1 MSISSTAVRRLSRST
16 RSRQRIRP
24 ETSALSTRNG
34 KEKIISTPRALR
46 PLRNPAYRWLA
57 AALVA
62 SMVGAGIWM
71 VALVWQIVAIGGG
84 AAELSVVA
92 GASAVGMLLTTL
104 LGGALADRMSQR
116 RILLVVEV
124 VRAASVGVV
133 ALLSLAGG
141 LAVWQLAAVA
151 FVGGVMAGLYY
162 PAYSALLPSVVPE
175 DELMAANGFEG
186 MARPVLMQA
195 GGPALASGLIAVT
208 SPGAA
213 LAVAALTGVVA
224 AACLWRVPETVRR
237 GGGDVNSGEQEA
249 ADLMAQPSGTRH
261 PALALLVDVRDGFA
275 YMVRTPWLLGTLTFA
290 SLLIFLIMGPFEVLV
305 PFVIKDRAGGGPEEH
320 ALILAAFGIGGAIG
334 SAVVASMRMPRRYL
348 TVMNLL
354 WALGCLPLVVF
365 GLTDQV
371 WVMVVAAFLV
381 GAAFN
386 GGVVIWGTLLQ
397 RRVPAEMLG
406 RVSSLDFFVSL
417 AFMPVSMAVAGP
429 AGESLGLPT
438 VFLIAGVAPLVIGV
452 VAIVA
457 ARMTRDEVA
466 NPIDTSGEPS
476 DDVSDG
482 AADLR
487 ALVDVEA
494 TDLAAAA

>member
-1 MSISSTAVRRLSRST
+1 M
-16 RSRQRIRP
+16 
-24 ETSALSTRNG
+24 
-34 KEKIISTPRALR
+34 STPRALR

-162 PAYSALLPSVVPE
+162 PAYSALLPSIVPE

-224 AACLWRVPETVRR
+224 AACLLRVPETARR
-237 GGGDVNSGEQEA
+237 GGGSGGDAGEQAER
-249 ADLMAQPSGTRH
+249 MAQPSGTRH

-334 SAVVASMRMPRRYL
+334 SAVIASMRMPRRYL

-354 WALGCLPLVVF
+354 WALGCLPLAVF
-365 GLTDQV
+365 GLTDQI

-429 AGESLGLPT
+429 AGESLGLPV
-438 VFLIAGVAPLVIGV
+438 VFLIAGVAPLVIAG

-457 ARMTRDEVA
+457 ARMTRDELA
-466 NPIDTSGEPS
+466 NPID
-476 DDVSDG
+476 
-482 AADLR
+482 
-487 ALVDVEA
+487 VDEVEA
-494 TDLAAAA
+494 DVAASAATPAVELATA

>member
-1 MSISSTAVRRLSRST
+1 M
-16 RSRQRIRP
+16 
-24 ETSALSTRNG
+24 
-34 KEKIISTPRALR
+34 STPRALR

-162 PAYSALLPSVVPE
+162 PAYSALLPSIVPE

-224 AACLWRVPETVRR
+224 AACLWRVPETARR
-237 GGGDVNSGEQEA
+237 GGNGGEQEA

-290 SLLIFLIMGPFEVLV
+290 SLLILLIMGPFEVLV

-429 AGESLGLPT
+429 AGESLGLPV
-438 VFLIAGVAPLVIGV
+438 VFLIAGVAPMVIAG

-476 DDVSDG
+476 DAVSDG

>member
-1 MSISSTAVRRLSRST
+1 M
-16 RSRQRIRP
+16 
-24 ETSALSTRNG
+24 
-34 KEKIISTPRALR
+34 STPRALR

-224 AACLWRVPETVRR
+224 AACLLRVPETARR
-237 GGGDVNSGEQEA
+237 GGGSGGDAGEQAER
-249 ADLMAQPSGTRH
+249 MAQPSGTRH
-261 PALALLVDVRDGFA
+261 PAIALLVDVRDGFA

-429 AGESLGLPT
+429 AGESLGLPV
-438 VFLIAGVAPLVIGV
+438 VFLIAGVAPLVIAG

-457 ARMTRDEVA
+457 ARMTRDELA

>member
-1 MSISSTAVRRLSRST
+1 MA
-16 RSRQRIRP
+16 
-24 ETSALSTRNG
+24 
-34 KEKIISTPRALR
+34 TPRALR

-84 AAELSVVA
+84 AAELSMVA

-162 PAYSALLPSVVPE
+162 PAYSALLPTVVPE

-213 LAVAALTGVVA
+213 LAVTALTGVVA
-224 AACLWRVPETVRR
+224 AACLLRVPERARR
-237 GGGDVNSGEQEA
+237 DHNGGAEQAEQA
-249 ADLMAQPSGTRH
+249 QRMAQPSATRH

-275 YMVRTPWLLGTLTFA
+275 YMVRTPWLLGTLVFA
-290 SLLIFLIMGPFEVLV
+290 SLLILLIMGPFEVLV
-305 PFVIKDRAGGGPEEH
+305 PFVIKDAADGGPAEH
-320 ALILAAFGIGGAIG
+320 ALILAAFGIGGAVG
-334 SAVVASMRMPRRYL
+334 SAVIASMRMPRRYL

-354 WALGCLPLVVF
+354 WAFGCLPLAVF

-371 WVMVVAAFLV
+371 WIMVVAAFLV

-417 AFMPVSMAVAGP
+417 AFMPVSMAIAGP
-429 AGESLGLPT
+429 AGEAVGLPV
-438 VFLIAGVAPLVIGV
+438 VFLIAGVAPLVIAV

-466 NPIDTSGEPS
+466 NPIDVDEAGAEAAA
-476 DDVSDG
+476 DG
-482 AADLR
+482 AESA
-487 ALVDVEA
+487 AV
-494 TDLAAAA
+494 TDGAEPAASPAPELAAA

>member
-1 MSISSTAVRRLSRST
+1 MA
-16 RSRQRIRP
+16 
-24 ETSALSTRNG
+24 
-34 KEKIISTPRALR
+34 TPRALR

-71 VALVWQIVAIGGG
+71 LALVWQIVAIGGG

-116 RILLVVEV
+116 RILLVVEI

-224 AACLWRVPETVRR
+224 AACLLRVPETARR
-237 GGGDVNSGEQEA
+237 GGNGGNGGNSGELEQAER
-249 ADLMAQPSGTRH
+249 MAQPSGTRH

-305 PFVIKDRAGGGPEEH
+305 PFVIKDRADGGPEEH

-334 SAVVASMRMPRRYL
+334 SATIASMRMPRRYL

-354 WALGCLPLVVF
+354 WAFGCLPLAVF
-365 GLTDQV
+365 GLTDEI
-371 WVMVVAAFLV
+371 WIMVVAAFLV

-429 AGESLGLPT
+429 AGESLGLPV
-438 VFLIAGVAPLVIGV
+438 VFLIAGVAPLVIAG

-466 NPIDTSGEPS
+466 NPIDADRTEVE
-476 DDVSDG
+476 DV
-482 AADLR
+482 AAVPD
-487 ALVDVEA
+487 AFEA
-494 TDLAAAA
+494 DPVPAAAA

>member
-1 MSISSTAVRRLSRST
+1 M
-16 RSRQRIRP
+16 
-24 ETSALSTRNG
+24 
-34 KEKIISTPRALR
+34 STPRALR

-84 AAELSVVA
+84 AAELSLVA

-124 VRAASVGVV
+124 VRAASVGIV
-133 ALLSLAGG
+133 ALLSLTGA
-141 LAVWQLAAVA
+141 LAAWQLAVVA
-151 FVGGVMAGLYY
+151 LVGGIMAGLYY
-162 PAYSALLPSVVPE
+162 PAYSALLPSVLPE

-195 GGPALASGLIAVT
+195 GGPALASALIAIS

-213 LAVAALTGVVA
+213 LAVAAMTSVA
-224 AACLWRVPETVRR
+224 AAVFILKVPEVPLR
-237 GGGDVNSGEQEA
+237 GERPALEAESESG
-249 ADLMAQPSGTRH
+249 PRH
-261 PALALLVDVRDGFA
+261 PALALLADVRDGFT

-305 PFVIKDRAGGGPEEH
+305 PFVIKDRAAGGPEDH
-320 ALILAAFGIGGAIG
+320 ALILAAFGIGGAVG
-334 SAVVASMRMPRRYL
+334 SAIIASLRMPRRYL

-354 WALGCLPLVVF
+354 WAFGCLPLAVF
-365 GLTDQV
+365 GLADQI
-371 WVMVVAAFLV
+371 WVMAVAAFLV

-429 AGESLGLPT
+429 AGESLGLPV
-438 VFLIAGVAPLVIGV
+438 VFLIAGVAPLVIGI

-457 ARMTRDEVA
+457 ARMTRDELA
-466 NPIDTSGEPS
+466 NPLDTDEVEPLEPHET
-476 DDVSDG
+476 DAAG
-482 AADLR
+482 APLAP
-487 ALVDVEA
+487 VDA
-494 TDLAAAA
+494 LAAAA

>member
-1 MSISSTAVRRLSRST
+1 M
-16 RSRQRIRP
+16 
-24 ETSALSTRNG
+24 
-34 KEKIISTPRALR
+34 STPRALR

-62 SMVGAGIWM
+62 SMVGSGIWM

-84 AAELSVVA
+84 AAELSLVA

-124 VRAASVGVV
+124 VRAASVGIV
-133 ALLSLAGG
+133 ALLSLTGG
-141 LAVWQLAAVA
+141 LAAWQLAAVA
-151 FVGGVMAGLYY
+151 FVGGIMAGLYY
-162 PAYSALLPSVVPE
+162 PAYSALLPSLLPE

-195 GGPALASGLIAVT
+195 GGPALASALIAIS

-213 LAVAALTGVVA
+213 LAVAALTSVA
-224 AACLWRVPETVRR
+224 ATVFIAKVPDMPLR
-237 GGGDVNSGEQEA
+237 GERPELANATASGSEDESANANSA
-249 ADLMAQPSGTRH
+249 PRH
-261 PALALLVDVRDGFA
+261 PAVALLADVVAGFT

-305 PFVIKDRAGGGPEEH
+305 PFVIKDQAGGGPQEH
-320 ALILAAFGIGGAIG
+320 ALILAAFGIGGAVG
-334 SAVVASMRMPRRYL
+334 SAVIASLRMPRRYL

-354 WALGCLPLVVF
+354 WAFGCLPLAVF
-365 GLTDQV
+365 GLTDQI
-371 WVMVVAAFLV
+371 WIMIVAAFLV

-397 RRVPAEMLG
+397 RRVPPEMLG

-429 AGESLGLPT
+429 AGESLGLPI
-438 VFLIAGVAPLVIGV
+438 VFLIAGIAPLVIGV

-457 ARMTRDEVA
+457 ARMTRDEIA
-466 NPIDTSGEPS
+466 HPLETSDEASDEPTS
-476 DDVSDG
+476 
-482 AADLR
+482 
-487 ALVDVEA
+487 VEA
-494 TDLAAAA
+494 SGPSAGVLVPAA

>member
-1 MSISSTAVRRLSRST
+1 M
-16 RSRQRIRP
+16 
-24 ETSALSTRNG
+24 
-34 KEKIISTPRALR
+34 STPRALR

-84 AAELSVVA
+84 AAELSLVA

-104 LGGALADRMSQR
+104 LGGALADRIPQR

-133 ALLSLAGG
+133 ALLSLTGG
-141 LAVWQLAAVA
+141 LAAWQLAAVA

-162 PAYSALLPSVVPE
+162 PAYSALLPSVLPE
-175 DELMAANGFEG
+175 DQLLAANGFEG
-186 MARPVLMQA
+186 MARPILMQA
-195 GGPALASGLIAVT
+195 GGPALASALIAIS

-213 LAVAALTGVVA
+213 LAVAAITGVVA
-224 AACLWRVPETVRR
+224 AVCILKVPETPLR
-237 GGGDVNSGEQEA
+237 GERAEA
-249 ADLMAQPSGTRH
+249 DGADSRH
-261 PALALLVDVRDGFA
+261 PAIALLVDVRDGFS
-275 YMVRTPWLLGTLTFA
+275 YMVRTPWLFGTLTFA
-290 SLLIFLIMGPFEVLV
+290 SLLILLIMGPFEVLV
-305 PFVIKDRAGGGPEEH
+305 PFVIKDVAGGGPGDH
-320 ALILAAFGIGGAIG
+320 ALILAAFGIGGAVG
-334 SAVVASMRMPRRYL
+334 SMAIASLKLPRRYL

-354 WALGCLPLVVF
+354 WALGCLPLVAF
-365 GLTDQV
+365 GLTDQI
-371 WVMVVAAFLV
+371 WVMAIAAFLV

-397 RRVPAEMLG
+397 RRVPPHMLG

-417 AFMPVSMAVAGP
+417 AFMPVSMAFAGP

-438 VFLIAGVAPLVIGV
+438 VFLIAGAAPLVIGI

-457 ARMTRDEVA
+457 ARMRRDEIA
-466 NPIDTSGEPS
+466 NPLDTVEESTEVAVVESTDVAALAEGVSVESDAAERSDTSE
-476 DDVSDG
+476 
-482 AADLR
+482 R
-487 ALVDVEA
+487 ELVASAV
-494 TDLAAAA
+494 

>member
-1 MSISSTAVRRLSRST
+1 M
-16 RSRQRIRP
+16 
-24 ETSALSTRNG
+24 
-34 KEKIISTPRALR
+34 STPRALR

-84 AAELSVVA
+84 AAELSAVA

-104 LGGALADRMSQR
+104 LGGALADRKSQR
-116 RILLVVEV
+116 RILVVVEV
-124 VRAASVGVV
+124 VRAASVGIV
-133 ALLSLAGG
+133 ALLSLTGG
-141 LAVWQLAAVA
+141 LAAWQLAAVA

-162 PAYSALLPSVVPE
+162 PAYSALLPSVLPE

-195 GGPALASGLIAVT
+195 GGPALASALIAIS

-224 AACLWRVPETVRR
+224 AACILKVPEVPLR
-237 GGGDVNSGEQEA
+237 GERPAPGTEA
-249 ADLMAQPSGTRH
+249 QRH
-261 PALALLVDVRDGFA
+261 PAVALLTDVRDGFT

-305 PFVIKDRAGGGPEEH
+305 PFVIKDRAAGGPEDH
-320 ALILAAFGIGGAIG
+320 ALILAAFGIGGAVG
-334 SAVVASMRMPRRYL
+334 SAIIASLRMPRRYL

-354 WALGCLPLVVF
+354 WAFGCLPLAVF
-365 GLTDQV
+365 GLTDQI
-371 WVMVVAAFLV
+371 WIMAIAAFLV

-397 RRVPAEMLG
+397 RRVPGEMLG

-429 AGESLGLPT
+429 AGESLGLPI

-452 VAIVA
+452 VAIIA
-457 ARMTRDEVA
+457 ARMTRDEIA
-466 NPIDTSGEPS
+466 NPIDVGDET
-476 DDVSDG
+476 D
-482 AADLR
+482 AAAVVPDP
-487 ALVDVEA
+487 VE
-494 TDLAAAA
+494 TDLLPVAA

>member
-1 MSISSTAVRRLSRST
+1 M
-16 RSRQRIRP
+16 
-24 ETSALSTRNG
+24 
-34 KEKIISTPRALR
+34 STPRALR

-62 SMVGAGIWM
+62 SLVGAGIWM

-92 GASAVGMLLTTL
+92 GATAVGMLLTTL
-104 LGGALADRMSQR
+104 LGGALADRIPQR

-124 VRAASVGVV
+124 VRAASVGIV
-133 ALLSLAGG
+133 ALLSLTGG
-141 LAVWQLAAVA
+141 LAVWQLTAVA

-162 PAYSALLPSVVPE
+162 PAYSALLPSVLPE

-186 MARPVLMQA
+186 MARPALMQA
-195 GGPALASGLIAVT
+195 GGPALASGLIAIS

-213 LAVAALTGVVA
+213 LAVTALTGVVA
-224 AACLWRVPETVRR
+224 AACLLKVPEAPLR
-237 GGGDVNSGEQEA
+237 GERA
-249 ADLMAQPSGTRH
+249 AIEGGTRH
-261 PALALLVDVRDGFA
+261 PAVALLVDVRDGFG
-275 YMVRTPWLLGTLTFA
+275 YMVGTPWLLGTLTFA
-290 SLLIFLIMGPFEVLV
+290 SLLILLIMGPFEVLV
-305 PFVIKDRAGGGPEEH
+305 PFVIKDVAGGGPEEH
-320 ALILAAFGIGGAIG
+320 ALILAAFGIGGAVG
-334 SAVVASMRMPRRYL
+334 SMAVASLRMPRRYL

-354 WALGCLPLVVF
+354 WGFGCLPLAVF
-365 GLTDQV
+365 GLTDQI
-371 WVMVVAAFLV
+371 WVMALAAFLV

-397 RRVPAEMLG
+397 RRVPPEMLG

-417 AFMPVSMAVAGP
+417 AFMPVSMAFAGP
-429 AGESLGLPT
+429 AGESLGLPV

-466 NPIDTSGEPS
+466 HPIDAGE
-476 DDVSDG
+476 VSTDG
-482 AADLR
+482 SAP
-487 ALVDVEA
+487 VEA
-494 TDLAAAA
+494 SEFEPQFA

>member
-1 MSISSTAVRRLSRST
+1 MA
-16 RSRQRIRP
+16 
-24 ETSALSTRNG
+24 
-34 KEKIISTPRALR
+34 TPRALR

-84 AAELSVVA
+84 AAELSLVA

-162 PAYSALLPSVVPE
+162 PAYSALLPTVVPE

-213 LAVAALTGVVA
+213 LAVTALTGVVA
-224 AACLWRVPETVRR
+224 AACLLRVPEHARR
-237 GGGDVNSGEQEA
+237 HHNGGAEQAEQA
-249 ADLMAQPSGTRH
+249 QRMAQPSATRH
-261 PALALLVDVRDGFA
+261 PALALLVDVRDGFT
-275 YMVRTPWLLGTLTFA
+275 YMVRTPWLLGTLVFA
-290 SLLIFLIMGPFEVLV
+290 SLLILLIMGPFEVLV
-305 PFVIKDRAGGGPEEH
+305 PFVIKDVADGGPAAH
-320 ALILAAFGIGGAIG
+320 ALVLAAFGIGGAVG
-334 SAVVASMRMPRRYL
+334 SAVIASMRMPRRYL

-354 WALGCLPLVVF
+354 WAFGCLPLAVF

-371 WVMVVAAFLV
+371 WIMVVAAFLV

-417 AFMPVSMAVAGP
+417 AFMPVSMALAGP
-429 AGESLGLPT
+429 AGEAVGLPV
-438 VFLIAGVAPLVIGV
+438 VFLIAGVAPLVIAV

-466 NPIDTSGEPS
+466 NPID
-476 DDVSDG
+476 VDG
-482 AADLR
+482 AEAEAAAEADGAEPAASPAR
-487 ALVDVEA
+487 E
-494 TDLAAAA
+494 LAAA

>member
-1 MSISSTAVRRLSRST
+1 M
-16 RSRQRIRP
+16 
-24 ETSALSTRNG
+24 
-34 KEKIISTPRALR
+34 STPRALR

-84 AAELSVVA
+84 AAELSAVA

-124 VRAASVGVV
+124 VRAASVGIV
-133 ALLSLAGG
+133 ALLSLTGG
-141 LAVWQLAAVA
+141 LAAWQLAAVA

-162 PAYSALLPSVVPE
+162 PAYSALLPSVLPE

-195 GGPALASGLIAVT
+195 GGPALASALIAIS

-213 LAVAALTGVVA
+213 LAVAALTGIVA
-224 AACLWRVPETVRR
+224 AVCILKVPETPLR
-237 GGGDVNSGEQEA
+237 GERPEPVQQAGA
-249 ADLMAQPSGTRH
+249 TRH
-261 PALALLVDVRDGFA
+261 PAVALLVDVREGFV
-275 YMVRTPWLLGTLTFA
+275 YMVRTPWLLGTLVFA
-290 SLLIFLIMGPFEVLV
+290 SLLILLIMGPFEVLV
-305 PFVIKDRAGGGPEEH
+305 PFVIKDRAAGGPEDH
-320 ALILAAFGIGGAIG
+320 ALILAAFGIGGAVG
-334 SAVVASMRMPRRYL
+334 SAVIASLRMPRRYL

-354 WALGCLPLVVF
+354 WAFGCLPLAVF
-365 GLTDQV
+365 GLTDQI
-371 WVMVVAAFLV
+371 WVMALAAFLV

-397 RRVPAEMLG
+397 RRVPGEMLG

-429 AGESLGLPT
+429 VGESLGLPV
-438 VFLIAGVAPLVIGV
+438 VFLIAGIAPLVIAV
-452 VAIVA
+452 VAIIA
-457 ARMTRDEVA
+457 ARMTRDEIA
-466 NPIDTSGEPS
+466 NPID
-476 DDVSDG
+476 VSD
-482 AADLR
+482 
-487 ALVDVEA
+487 E
-494 TDLAAAA
+494 TDAAAAVPDAVEADLVPAAA

>member
-1 MSISSTAVRRLSRST
+1 M
-16 RSRQRIRP
+16 
-24 ETSALSTRNG
+24 
-34 KEKIISTPRALR
+34 STPRALR

-84 AAELSVVA
+84 AAELSAVA

-124 VRAASVGVV
+124 VRAASVGIV
-133 ALLSLAGG
+133 AMLSLTGG
-141 LAVWQLAAVA
+141 LAAWQLAAVA
-151 FVGGVMAGLYY
+151 FVGGIMAGLYY
-162 PAYSALLPSVVPE
+162 PAYSALLPSVLPE

-195 GGPALASGLIAVT
+195 GGPALASALIAIS

-224 AACLWRVPETVRR
+224 AVCILKVPETPLR
-237 GGGDVNSGEQEA
+237 GERPEPGEQA
-249 ADLMAQPSGTRH
+249 GTTWH
-261 PALALLVDVRDGFA
+261 PAVALLVDVREGFV
-275 YMVRTPWLLGTLTFA
+275 YMVRTPWLLGTLVFA
-290 SLLIFLIMGPFEVLV
+290 SLLILLIMGPFEVLV
-305 PFVIKDRAGGGPEEH
+305 PFVIKDRAAGGPEDH
-320 ALILAAFGIGGAIG
+320 ALILAAFGIGGAVG
-334 SAVVASMRMPRRYL
+334 SAVIASLRMPRRYL

-354 WALGCLPLVVF
+354 WAFGCLPLAVF
-365 GLTDQV
+365 GLTDQI
-371 WVMVVAAFLV
+371 WVMAIAAFLV

-397 RRVPAEMLG
+397 RRVPGEMLG

-429 AGESLGLPT
+429 AGESLGLPV
-438 VFLIAGVAPLVIGV
+438 VFLIAGIAPLVIAV
-452 VAIVA
+452 VAIIA
-457 ARMTRDEVA
+457 ARMTRDEIA
-466 NPIDTSGEPS
+466 NPIEAVGETDAAAAVP
-476 DDVSDG
+476 D
-482 AADLR
+482 AADL
-487 ALVDVEA
+487 VP
-494 TDLAAAA
+494 AAA